1 MISKEL
7 AGANHQ
13 SSINPPS
20 TWCLLA
26 SDDHGL
32 SLWAADHGSF
42 PSAHGSIG
50 PLGPIGSGRS
60 AGIVSGVRSTWSFP
74 DGGRKKVDWGYIWML
89 QGRCPKYT
97 KGGVHWR
104 FFQHCNLQ
112 NIRCKQSSC
121 PTAAEPVEAEWSS
134 PYRSW
139 CKPVRTCS
147 WTRSFPTSY
156 GKYQSNIA
164 QNSTYHSTSV
174 CQHFYSNIARLL
186 FTVEILL
193 CHSYACLHVRRP

>member
-60 AGIVSGVRSTWSFP
+60 AGIVSGVARLGRFLTVVEKRWTGDIFGCCRGDVQSTPKEVSIGGSSNTAICKTSGANKVLAQLRLSRSKLN
-74 DGGRKKVDWGYIWML
+74 GRAPT
-89 QGRCPKYT
+89 GR
-97 KGGVHWR
+97 GVSQYEPAAGQEVFRH
-104 FFQHCNLQ
+104 LMV
-112 NIRCKQSSC
+112 NIR
-121 PTAAEPVEAEWSS
+121 A
-134 PYRSW
+134 
-139 CKPVRTCS
+139 
-147 WTRSFPTSY
+147 
-156 GKYQSNIA
+156 I
-164 QNSTYHSTSV
+164 
-174 CQHFYSNIARLL
+174 
-186 FTVEILL
+186 
-193 CHSYACLHVRRP
+193 